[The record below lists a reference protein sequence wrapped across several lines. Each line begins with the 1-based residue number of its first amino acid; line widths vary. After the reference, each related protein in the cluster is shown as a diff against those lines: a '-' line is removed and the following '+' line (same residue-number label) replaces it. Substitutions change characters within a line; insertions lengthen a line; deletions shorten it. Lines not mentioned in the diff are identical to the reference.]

1 MTKRN
6 FVVVACAVLVSACGG
21 GGSSSGGSGGGS
33 GGGSLPPANSW
44 LKFSTPSLVANVY
57 EGRSQEFEIRVT
69 STKVIPQKFNIGILE
84 SKGLISPKVQITA
97 LNQMEYLARLSLAGT
112 IKPGT
117 HQSQV
122 EVRLCE
128 DDPLTCAKPIE
139 GSPWYL
145 PLNVEVKPGTNLTP
159 VDGAKAAWL
168 PVWGDAARTRY
179 VPGRFDPAKFTQRWR
194 AMSGWVD
201 TFMVADGTAVFNT
214 TGGFEAIRESD
225 GAKLWSVKTALF
237 ESFGRPAIANG
248 KVFANNN
255 STSVWAYDQ
264 KTGVL
269 NHKTELKTSVYGS
282 REKPVPLAYDGALYL
297 PRENEAN
304 SDGVS
309 AAHLS
314 KLDAASGQV
323 KWSKSIIGIDVLAY
337 GQNIYA
343 LGYPKTGGTMIEVLR
358 AADGQSRH
366 LGLEGSCKQPVMGP
380 LAGRP
385 VIYLT
390 CGSGPST
397 QLRAIDA
404 DTGKQVWSVA
414 AAGSYSSSEYALAGA
429 TLYAVDGEG
438 RLEAR
443 STADGKLNWS
453 VNLKQNG
460 ATTVFARG
468 IAVTDNMV
476 FVATDYKVLAIDMSS
491 QQVVW
496 SYPIGGA
503 ISLSPS
509 GILFIHQTLPR
520 AENELI
526 AINLR

>member
-1 MTKRN
+1 MTKRI
-6 FVVVACAVLVSACGG
+6 FAVAAFAALISACGG
-21 GGSSSGGSGGGS
+21 GGSGASGGSNP
-33 GGGSLPPANSW
+33 PPANAW
-44 LKFSTPSLVANVY
+44 LKFSTSSLVANVY
-57 EGRSQEFEIRVT
+57 EGRSEEFEIRVT
-69 STKVIPQKFNIGILE
+69 STKVIPQTFNIGIFE
-84 SKGLISPKVQITA
+84 AKGLISSKVQITA
-97 LNQMEYLARLSLAGT
+97 LNPMEYRAKLRLADT
-112 IKPGT
+112 IKPGA

-139 GSPWYL
+139 GSPWFL

-159 VDGAKAAWL
+159 VAGAKAAWL

-179 VPGRFDPAKFTQRWR
+179 VPGHLDPAKFSQRWR
-194 AMSGWVD
+194 VQTGWID
-201 TFMVADGTAVFNT
+201 TFMVADGTAVFNSG
-214 TGGFEAIRESD
+214 GGFAAIRESD
-225 GAKLWSVKTALF
+225 GAKLWSVNPPLF

-248 KVFANNN
+248 KVFAKNF
-255 STSVWAYDQ
+255 STSVLAYDQ
-264 KTGVL
+264 KTGAL
-269 NHKTELKTSVYGS
+269 NHKTDLLPSVYGS

-297 PRENEAN
+297 PREDQGN

-309 AAHLS
+309 TAHLS
-314 KLDAASGQV
+314 KLDATNGQV
-323 KWSKSIIGIDVLAY
+323 KWSKSIIGVDVLAY

-343 LGYPKTGGTMIEVLR
+343 IGRRKTGGTMIEVLR
-358 AADGQSRH
+358 ATDGQSRQM
-366 LGLEGSCKQPVMGP
+366 GLASSCDNPIIGP

-385 VIYLT
+385 VVYML
-390 CGSGPST
+390 CVSQGG
-397 QLRAIDA
+397 QLHAYDG
-404 DTGKQVWSVA
+404 DTGKPVWSVA
-414 AAGSYSSSEYALAGA
+414 LGGSYGSRELALAGN
-429 TLYAVDGEG
+429 TLYVVDAEG

-460 ATTVFARG
+460 ATTVYARG

-476 FVATDYKVLAIDMSS
+476 FVATDYKVLAIDMNS

-496 SYPIGGA
+496 NYPIGGA

-509 GILFIHQTLPR
+509 GILYIHQTLPR